1 MLKYIGKRLLLMV
14 PVILGVSFIIFSIMN
29 LTPGDPAL
37 LILGEAATPQAV
49 HELRQE
55 MGLNDNFFI
64 RYGKYVANAFQLDFG
79 RSYRT
84 RLPVIQEIFTRFPNT
99 LTLAFWGITLAVIIG
114 LPIGVISAVKQYT
127 LIDGLSLATALL
139 MTSMPAFWLGLI
151 LMLTFSLRLNLL
163 PATGADTWRN
173 FVLPSITLAIG
184 TMALLIRM
192 TRSTMLE
199 VIRQDYIRTA
209 KSKGCSTREVIFNHA
224 LRNAMLPVITVI
236 GINFGFQLGGAM
248 ITETVFAMPGL
259 GTLMI
264 TSVRMK
270 DTPVVM
276 ASVLFVAILAGLVN
290 LLVDIL
296 YVLIDPRIK
305 SQYIKP
311 KKVKV

>member
-1 MLKYIGKRLLLMV
+1 MV
-14 PVILGVSFIIFSIMN
+14 PVILGVSFIIFAIMN

-37 LILGEAATPQAV
+37 LILGEAATPEAV
-49 HELRQE
+49 QQLRTE

-64 RYGKYVANAFQLDFG
+64 KYARYIFNAARGDFG
-79 RSYRT
+79 LSYRT
-84 RLPVIQEIFTRFPNT
+84 RLPVIQEISTRFPNT
-99 LTLAFWGITLAVIIG
+99 LTLAFWGITLAVIMG

-127 LIDGLSLATALL
+127 LVDGLSLVAALI
-139 MTSMPAFWLGLI
+139 MTSIPAFWLGLI
-151 LMLTFSLRLNLL
+151 LMLQFSLRWDLF

-209 KSKGCSTREVIFNHA
+209 KAKGADTKRVIFKHA
-224 LRNAMLPVITVI
+224 LRNALLPVVTII
-236 GINFGFQLGGAM
+236 GINFGFQLGGAV

-276 ASVLFVAILAGLVN
+276 ASLLFVAIMAGIVN

-296 YVLIDPRIK
+296 YVYIDPRIK
-305 SQYIKP
+305 SQYV
-311 KKVKV
+311 KVKR

>member
-1 MLKYIGKRLLLMV
+1 MV

-37 LILGEAATPQAV
+37 LILGEAATPEAV
-49 HELRQE
+49 QELREQ

-64 RYGKYVANAFQLDFG
+64 RYGRFVINAVRLDFG
-79 RSYRT
+79 QSYRT
-84 RLPVIQEIFTRFPNT
+84 RLPVFEEILTRFPT
-99 LTLAFWGITLAVIIG
+99 TFKLAFWGITLAVIIG
-114 LPIGVISAVKQYT
+114 LPIGVISAVKQYS
-127 LIDGLSLATALL
+127 LVDGLSLVAALL
-139 MTSMPAFWLGLI
+139 MTSIPAFWLGLM
-151 LMLTFSLRLNLL
+151 LMLAFSLRLNLL
-163 PATGADTWRN
+163 PATGAETWQN

-209 KSKGCSTREVIFNHA
+209 KAKGADTKRVIFNHA
-224 LRNAMLPVITVI
+224 LRNAMLPVITII

-276 ASVLFVAILAGLVN
+276 ASVIFVALIAGVVN

-296 YVLIDPRIK
+296 YVFIDPRIK
-305 SQYIKP
+305 SQYIKI
-311 KKVKV
+311 KR